1 MLSYIQAK
9 NFRSIVDATMDLR
22 YGEGKAPNG
31 YKESPRVA
39 FLKEDGCVERL
50 VPCLAL
56 FGANA
61 NGKTNLLRAV
71 AVLQMA
77 VANSRIDVR
86 QMYDP
91 NRIVTCPEV
100 TEFAL
105 GFVKD
110 SVAYEYAMSFS
121 GAGIASER
129 LVRDGKV
136 LFSLDGEG
144 RDFRRIAT
152 KMPYTAKAIEEIFKV
167 ECCDGDGRW
176 VRPFLNTLGH
186 RYAGLNTYATT
197 AFGVIARDIHVFIG
211 GTEAGV
217 LPVTVDQLCVVMGCD
232 QKTALSAIVAVIRK
246 LDVEIK
252 SIDIVERDA
261 AAAKPVNGIEI
272 IRHNNVTMQE
282 TRLFIH
288 SSHENDRKERVVFDF
303 MTQESEGTIRLA
315 SVVAYLLCALHRG
328 DQIFIDELDRSL
340 HPLLVRA
347 MLALFQQRKRN
358 TKNAQLVFT
367 THCTDLLD
375 DEILRLSEIGI
386 VTKNAALGTKVRRLC
401 DLRRDG
407 EDIRNVSNFRRRYL
421 DGFYSGVPYP
431 AL

>member
-1 MLSYIQAK
+1 M
-9 NFRSIVDATMDLR
+9 
-22 YGEGKAPNG
+22 
-31 YKESPRVA
+31 
-39 FLKEDGCVERL
+39 
-50 VPCLAL
+50 
-56 FGANA
+56 
-61 NGKTNLLRAV
+61 
-71 AVLQMA
+71 
-77 VANSRIDVR
+77 
-86 QMYDP
+86 
-91 NRIVTCPEV
+91 
-100 TEFAL
+100 
-105 GFVKD
+105 
-110 SVAYEYAMSFS
+110 
-121 GAGIASER
+121 
-129 LVRDGKV
+129 
-136 LFSLDGEG
+136 
-144 RDFRRIAT
+144 
-152 KMPYTAKAIEEIFKV
+152 
-167 ECCDGDGRW
+167 
-176 VRPFLNTLGH
+176 
-186 RYAGLNTYATT
+186 
-197 AFGVIARDIHVFIG
+197 
-211 GTEAGV
+211 
-217 LPVTVDQLCVVMGCD
+217 
-232 QKTALSAIVAVIRK
+232 
-246 LDVEIK
+246 
-252 SIDIVERDA
+252 
-261 AAAKPVNGIEI
+261 EI
-272 IRHNNVTMQE
+272 IRHNNVTMRE

-347 MLALFQQRKRN
+347 MLALFQQRTRN